1 MDINV
6 KLASIVY
13 KCFDKK
19 ISGSGI
25 KNENVS
31 NKELAEELPKSII
44 RKFKKRKVHSSF
56 IDNIWGADLAINK
69 QILIKEFVFFMFY

>member
-19 ISGSGI
+19 TSGSGI

-31 NKELAEELPKSII
+31 NKEFAEELPKSII

-69 QILIKEFVFFMFY
+69 QILIKEFVFFMCY